1 MTASRTK
8 IRKPSECMEILEK
21 RFFKGVRYML
31 NFEPDKKKMP
41 ELFSKR
47 SGRLYGKV
55 YNKSEK
61 TSINTRKKEIDIGK
75 SDKKITELLF
85 KNLI

>member
-1 MTASRTK
+1 
-8 IRKPSECMEILEK
+8 
-21 RFFKGVRYML
+21 ML
-31 NFEPDKKKMP
+31 NFEPDKKKRP

-61 TSINTRKKEIDIGK
+61 TSINTREKEMDIGK
-75 SDKKITELLF
+75 SDKKAHELLF
-85 KNLI
+85 KN

>member
-1 MTASRTK
+1 
-8 IRKPSECMEILEK
+8 
-21 RFFKGVRYML
+21 
-31 NFEPDKKKMP
+31 MP

-75 SDKKITELLF
+75 SDKKTTELLF
-85 KNLI
+85 KSLILEVFVFLRNEFFNWEKFGPVRISLYRTDENRVLL

>member
-1 MTASRTK
+1 
-8 IRKPSECMEILEK
+8 
-21 RFFKGVRYML
+21 
-31 NFEPDKKKMP
+31 MP

-75 SDKKITELLF
+75 SDKKTTELLF
-85 KNLI
+85 KSLI

>member
-1 MTASRTK
+1 MARNSLALV
-8 IRKPSECMEILEK
+8 IVDLI
-21 RFFKGVRYML
+21 FKHML

-75 SDKKITELLF
+75 SDKKTTELLF
-85 KNLI
+85 KSLI

>member
-1 MTASRTK
+1 
-8 IRKPSECMEILEK
+8 
-21 RFFKGVRYML
+21 ML

-61 TSINTRKKEIDIGK
+61 TSINTREKEMDIGK
-75 SDKKITELLF
+75 SDKKAAELLF
-85 KNLI
+85 KSLI

>member
-1 MTASRTK
+1 
-8 IRKPSECMEILEK
+8 
-21 RFFKGVRYML
+21 ML

-41 ELFSKR
+41 ELFSKG

-61 TSINTRKKEIDIGK
+61 TSINTRKKEMDIGK
-75 SDKKITELLF
+75 SDKKATELLF
-85 KNLI
+85 KSLIKKD

>member
-1 MTASRTK
+1 
-8 IRKPSECMEILEK
+8 
-21 RFFKGVRYML
+21 ML
-31 NFEPDKKKMP
+31 NFEPDKKKRL
-41 ELFSKR
+41 ELFSKS
-47 SGRLYGKV
+47 SGRLYWEV

-75 SDKKITELLF
+75 SDKKTTELLF